1 MSENNNQEQELDM
14 NQLMKVRR
22 EKLQKLQEEGKNPF
36 EITKFNK
43 QFCFNLG
50 GKYFIRRRRVKLIYP
65 FASINTRFFT
75 LKQFCLR
82 KKSFFSDCV
91 VFCPLPSEKATVFF
105 RSSP

>member
-1 MSENNNQEQELDM
+1 
-14 NQLMKVRR
+14 MK
-22 EKLQKLQEEGKNPF
+22 ESFKKKLFPPT

-82 KKSFFSDCV
+82 KK
-91 VFCPLPSEKATVFF
+91 VFF
-105 RSSP
+105 RIALFFALSHRKKPPFFFVLHLKKSLSYS

>member
-1 MSENNNQEQELDM
+1 
-14 NQLMKVRR
+14 MK
-22 EKLQKLQEEGKNPF
+22 ESFKKKLFPPT

-65 FASINTRFFT
+65 FASINTRFFA

-82 KKSFFSDCV
+82 KKSFFFGLRC
-91 VFCPLPSEKATVFF
+91 FLPSPIGKSHRFF
-105 RSSP
+105 FVLHLKKSPSYS